1 MNIIYVALGVLLLV
15 GIISVILI
23 ITKKETL
30 CNKNYQYGCAP
41 SADVS
46 ANINPEKWDRYY
58 NEHYGDG
65 FDKFVHKYADPTCE
79 QMIKDC
85 YNTKC
90 NFV

>member
-1 MNIIYVALGVLLLV
+1 MILYIGIGVIILLLITV
-15 GIISVILI
+15 STLI
-23 ITKKETL
+23 TLNKETL

-46 ANINPEKWDRYY
+46 ANINPEKWDRFYKQYY
-58 NEHYGDG
+58 GKD
-65 FDKFVHKYADPTCE
+65 FDQFVHKYADPTCE
-79 QMIKDC
+79 EMKKDC